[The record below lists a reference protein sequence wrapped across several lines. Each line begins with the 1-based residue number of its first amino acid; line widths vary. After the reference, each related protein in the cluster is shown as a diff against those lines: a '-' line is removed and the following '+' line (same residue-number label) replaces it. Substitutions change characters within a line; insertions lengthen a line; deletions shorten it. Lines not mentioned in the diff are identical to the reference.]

1 MVKFKLI
8 LTLLESV
15 GVEDIELFDTR
26 SSHIVREMVSKLR
39 DLLKEK
45 LINNIEKARMCS
57 LLTDE
62 VTNISNMQQLF
73 IFVKYHIIDTGQPET
88 TLHTAT
94 HFYTLRIYFQNWR
107 KQALMQN

>member
-15 GVEDIELFDTR
+15 GVEDIELFDMR

-45 LINNIEKARMCS
+45 LINNIKKARMCS

-62 VTNISNMQQLF
+62 VTDISNMQQLF
-73 IFVKYHIIDTGQPET
+73 TFVKYHNINTGQPET

-94 HFYTLRIYFQNWR
+94 HFYTPLIYFQNWR